1 MRDKVNEG
9 ISDRIEACQQLQ
21 LCNAEILFF
30 FKVLYLK
37 LYIHPCL
44 VEPSTGVC
52 GRIEAVVRPI
62 KDFRFRREGHI
73 WSTSM
78 SNRAAVQFNVF
89 LWIEFYFVVL
99 GRI

>member
-1 MRDKVNEG
+1 MDFFVWKLGGMRDKVTEG
-9 ISDRIEACQQLQ
+9 ISDRTEACQQSQ

-62 KDFRFRREGHI
+62 KDFRFRREGHN
-73 WSTSM
+73 M
-78 SNRAAVQFNVF
+78 VHVNV
-89 LWIEFYFVVL
+89 L
-99 GRI
+99 